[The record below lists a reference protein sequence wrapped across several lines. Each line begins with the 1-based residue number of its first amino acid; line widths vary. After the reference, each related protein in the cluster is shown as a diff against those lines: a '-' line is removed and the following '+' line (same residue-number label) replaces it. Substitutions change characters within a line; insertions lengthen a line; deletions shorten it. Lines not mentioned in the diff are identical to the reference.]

1 MKPSNRLY
9 LMMDRKAKFFIFS
22 VSRHLYIV
30 KRRHCSTKGRRIA
43 MRLLVFKQNCQLR
56 KEEDDGK
63 MYTIDTL
70 FPFQRNTAIYT
81 KACVWAKEYM
91 RP

>member
-1 MKPSNRLY
+1 
-9 LMMDRKAKFFIFS
+9 
-22 VSRHLYIV
+22 
-30 KRRHCSTKGRRIA
+30 